1 MKPKTLFAV
10 AAGGFFLVAFARDGT
25 LKKGVKQI
33 GGLANT
39 LAGGYS
45 KTARRI

>member
-1 MKPKTLFAV
+1 VKPKTLLAV

-25 LKKGVKQI
+25 LGKGVKQL
-33 GGLANT
+33 GGFANT
-39 LAGGYS
+39 VVGGYS

>member
-25 LKKGVKQI
+25 LVKGVKQL

-39 LAGGYS
+39 VTSGYA
-45 KTARRI
+45 KTSRRI

>member
-25 LKKGVKQI
+25 LGKGVKQI
-33 GGLANT
+33 GNLAST
-39 LAGGYS
+39 LTGGYA
-45 KTARRI
+45 KTTRKI

>member
-1 MKPKTLFAV
+1 VKPKTLFMV

-25 LKKGVKQI
+25 LVKGVKQI

-39 LAGGYS
+39 VTGGYA